1 MGLVDTLRIER
12 KQVEGSQDLSWG
24 LGNLHISSLS
34 SAYAPTLQRNYKEQ
48 SWGSSKETT
57 DERCLAYP
65 SKDACPQLS
74 LAN

>member
-48 SWGSSKETT
+48 S
-57 DERCLAYP
+57 
-65 SKDACPQLS
+65 
-74 LAN
+74 